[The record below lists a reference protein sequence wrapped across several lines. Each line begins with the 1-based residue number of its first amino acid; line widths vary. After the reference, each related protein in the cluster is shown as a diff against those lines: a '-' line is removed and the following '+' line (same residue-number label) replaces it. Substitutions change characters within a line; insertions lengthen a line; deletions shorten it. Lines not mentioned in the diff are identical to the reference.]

1 MFKQS
6 DGVNHS
12 YFKLRLF
19 DVTEIHQEDDK
30 EDDPDITTLKTTLER
45 TTMENYSLRRYF
57 LIALFYY
64 ILHTGCSTKPR
75 QLRDD
80 FKIFKIHLLV

>member
-45 TTMENYSLRRYF
+45 TTMENYSL
-57 LIALFYY
+57 
-64 ILHTGCSTKPR
+64 
-75 QLRDD
+75 LR
-80 FKIFKIHLLV
+80 

>member
-19 DVTEIHQEDDK
+19 DVTEINVHQEDDK

-45 TTMENYSLRRYF
+45 TTMENYSQLVTFFYK
-57 LIALFYY
+57 LF
-64 ILHTGCSTKPR
+64 K
-75 QLRDD
+75 
-80 FKIFKIHLLV
+80 

>member
-6 DGVNHS
+6 DGVNLL

-19 DVTEIHQEDDK
+19 DVTEINVHQEDEK

-45 TTMENYSLRRYF
+45 TTMENYSL
-57 LIALFYY
+57 
-64 ILHTGCSTKPR
+64 
-75 QLRDD
+75 LR
-80 FKIFKIHLLV
+80 